1 MSVVGARTRPPSPGW
16 ALVVATV
23 AVSFSAILI
32 KAAGDDAATI
42 VWLRMGMAAVLLAPW
57 VLRDA
62 RRAALPRGWA
72 QVMLVI
78 VSGAFLA
85 AHFLLWTASLKYTSI
100 AASVLLVS
108 LHPVIVTPLGKRLLG
123 ERVSRQML
131 AGGGLAIVGTV
142 VTCAG
147 DLRIGATAFT
157 GDLLAIA
164 GGMCLAGYLLIGR
177 SVRTTLGVA
186 GYSAIVY
193 AVVCVIAA
201 LTATVAGVAHF
212 PTPRVAL
219 ACLGLAA
226 VCTIGGHTV
235 YNWALRHV
243 PVLLVSISF
252 LGEPPLTAV
261 LALLILAAVPSVA
274 TDIGGVLILAELALA
289 LVEPGARSG
298 PSRDIAIAQ

>member
-1 MSVVGARTRPPSPGW
+1 MSLAAARSRTPSPGW
-16 ALVVATV
+16 ALVAATI

-32 KAAGDDAATI
+32 KAADDDPATI
-42 VWLRMGMAAVLLAPW
+42 VWLRMGMATVLLAPW

-62 RRAALPRGWA
+62 RRGVLPKGWR
-72 QVMLVI
+72 QVSLVL
-78 VSGAFLA
+78 VSGVFLA
-85 AHFLLWTASLKYTSI
+85 GHFLLWTASLQYTTV

-108 LHPVIVTPLGKRLLG
+108 LHPIIVTPLGKRLLG

-131 AGGGLAIVGTV
+131 AGGGVAIVGML

-147 DLRIGATAFT
+147 DFRVDSTAFG

-164 GGMCLAGYLLIGR
+164 GGLCLAGYLLIGR
-177 SVRTTLGVA
+177 SVRADLGVA
-186 GYSAIVY
+186 GYSAAVY

-201 LTATVAGVAHF
+201 LTAVAGGVAHL
-212 PTPRVAL
+212 PSPRVAL
-219 ACLGLAA
+219 ACLGLAV
-226 VCTIGGHTV
+226 VCTIGGHTA

-252 LGEPPLTAV
+252 LGEPPLAAV
-261 LALLILAAVPSVA
+261 LALVILASVPSLA
-274 TDIGGVLILAELALA
+274 TVLGGVLILAGLALA

-298 PSRDIAIAQ
+298 RTGDIAIAQ